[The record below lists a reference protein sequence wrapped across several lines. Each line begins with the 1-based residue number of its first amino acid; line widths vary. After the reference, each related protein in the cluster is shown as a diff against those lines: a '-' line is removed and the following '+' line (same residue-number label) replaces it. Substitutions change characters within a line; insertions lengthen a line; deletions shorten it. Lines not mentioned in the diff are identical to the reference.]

1 MPRVVDYEVRRRDI
15 AEVALAILARDG
27 VAGLSLRNIAAE
39 MGGSL
44 TLVTHYY
51 ANRQE
56 LMTDLACQ
64 ICDSWQADL
73 DAMDE
78 ASSAPRA
85 RLRAFLAWM
94 LPLSEKG
101 HQGERARFA
110 LLAADNDPDCRS
122 VLIEF
127 DEYLRDLLRQ
137 RLVGLVPR
145 RKISTVADLLRA
157 LTNGV
162 ALDAQLQ
169 PDDWPAKRQLALLD
183 ALLATLIPE

>member
-1 MPRVVDYEVRRRDI
+1 VDYDLRRRDI
-15 AEVALAILARDG
+15 AEVARALLARDG

-56 LMTDLACQ
+56 LMTDLARQ
-64 ICDSWQADL
+64 ICESWQTDL

-78 ASSAPRA
+78 ASSAPRE
-85 RLRAFLAWM
+85 RLRAFLTWM
-94 LPLSEKG
+94 LPLNERG
-101 HQGERARFA
+101 HEDERARFA
-110 LLAADNDPDCRS
+110 LLAADNDPDCRR

-145 RKISTVADLLRA
+145 RQVPTLADLLRA
-157 LTNGV
+157 FTSGV

-183 ALLATLIPE
+183 AMLAALIPE